1 MRRLV
6 HYFVVGIGF
15 GSASYILNLLIF
27 GFTPTWSNV
36 LVTWFFSGLMGLA
49 ALIFNWDSQPAW
61 LLHLVHLLA
70 IFSLVLAMLAI
81 NGWYVPLGY
90 EWLSFLFSF
99 LMIYLAIYLYL
110 LWLNWQSVQKINGK
124 LQAGRN
130 NS

>member
-15 GSASYILNLLIF
+15 GSAAYILNLLIF
-27 GFTPTWSNV
+27 QFTPTWSNV
-36 LVTWFFSGLMGLA
+36 LVTWLFSGLMGLA
-49 ALIFNWDSQPAW
+49 TLIFNWETKHAW
-61 LLHLVHLLA
+61 LIQLLHLA
-70 IFSLVLAMLAI
+70 SIFGLVLLMLVL
-81 NGWYVPLGY
+81 NGWYVPAGR
-90 EWLSFLFSF
+90 EWFGFVLSFS
-99 LMIYLAIYLYL
+99 MIYLAIYLYL